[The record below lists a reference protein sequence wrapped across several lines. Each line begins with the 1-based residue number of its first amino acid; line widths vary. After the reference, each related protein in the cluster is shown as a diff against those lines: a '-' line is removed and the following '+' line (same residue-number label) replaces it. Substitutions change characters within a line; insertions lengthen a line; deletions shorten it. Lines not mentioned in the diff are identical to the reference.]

1 MLKIRLLAGDIIWH
15 AFSKMSLYGTN
26 PPDGRRKISVLQK
39 IADLN
44 LHNAVSLLASP
55 AILAKR
61 SKTESDFDVVSNME
75 LSNCKMMFQLHIPKL
90 MLVLGSGVAKLF
102 GALLK

>member
-1 MLKIRLLAGDIIWH
+1 MARILKNVVIWH
-15 AFSKMSLYGTN
+15 VSSRWEEENVQYTA
-26 PPDGRRKISVLQK
+26 LQK

-44 LHNAVSLLASP
+44 SHNAVSLLASP

-61 SKTESDFDVVSNME
+61 SKTHSDFDAVANME

-90 MLVLGSGVAKLF
+90 MLVLGSGVANLF
-102 GALLK
+102 WALVK